1 MAQATYLLS
10 MLGTVME
17 VTVLER
23 LNLIMNR

>member
-17 VTVLER
+17 LTVVER
-23 LNLIMNR
+23 FNLIMNR